1 MLRMCRNR
9 RSSRLLVAVM
19 APLAKHERLRYVE
32 RVHAG
37 IARARQA
44 GTKAGKPISRS
55 PIPPRVRAAIREA
68 VAAGNSVRETARG
81 CGVGLG
87 SVQRVKREMG
97 DAEKNR
103 QPKLL

>member
-1 MLRMCRNR
+1 
-9 RSSRLLVAVM
+9 
-19 APLAKHERLRYVE
+19 
-32 RVHAG
+32 
-37 IARARQA
+37 
-44 GTKAGKPISRS
+44 
-55 PIPPRVRAAIREA
+55 VRAAIREA
-68 VAAGNSVRETARG
+68 VAAGNSVRKTARE